1 MQDALKVSNAISRVA
16 EIDGFTFKIKNFD
29 SSNSS
34 LYLPQTPKD
43 QELTKE
49 TYNNLREQA
58 KVKINELVR
67 FHQPQ
72 EDVDTIRGMI

>member
-1 MQDALKVSNAISRVA
+1 MQDAINVSNAISRVA

-49 TYNNLREQA
+49 TLKNIL
-58 KVKINELVR
+58 
-67 FHQPQ
+67 
-72 EDVDTIRGMI
+72 